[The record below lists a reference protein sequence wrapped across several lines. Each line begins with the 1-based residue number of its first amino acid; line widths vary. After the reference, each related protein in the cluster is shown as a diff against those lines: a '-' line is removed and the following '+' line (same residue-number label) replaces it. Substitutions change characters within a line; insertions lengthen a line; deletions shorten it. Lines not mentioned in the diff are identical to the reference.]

1 MLGKVGYLG
10 CTPESRLAGIGQTFA
25 YAAVPPTKSVTSA
38 LGNSCL
44 AAAMNGNNVLA
55 PDIKGRCLIHVGMA
69 GLCSAFHV
77 VNADNEA
84 RSEEHTSEL
93 QSLMRISYAVFCL
106 Q

>member
-1 MLGKVGYLG
+1 MFRQPPVSNLTDTLFPYPTLFR
-10 CTPESRLAGIGQTFA
+10 SRLAGIGQTFA

-84 RSEEHTSEL
+84 RI
-93 QSLMRISYAVFCL
+93 SLRIQIGRAHV
-106 Q
+106 